1 MHEFSQGSSN
11 LPKLGLTLLTRLGQ
25 ELVRKQGQH
34 DGKDCASKID
44 KLRED
49 MAKYKNRAKEADEV
63 REEFDDVNQDLEA
76 EKKKSFEMELKVKN
90 LGDKLEQT
98 KVALKEIER
107 QRQEAD
113 QKYDTV
119 MSPDKSVEASR
130 SQFQRHMAD
139 SHKEGSGPGA
149 EKAKAALQKD
159 VLATLSRMRGVGPI
173 GDIARKI
180 VKDSAR
186 KAIEAGTGGSGGH
199 AGDQPMVGDRLREV
213 QRLISKMNLD
223 LSAKSQTI
231 AELAEEKR
239 EAERSVRRLESKLIE
254 AGVSPDHLEKV
265 KTGAPGPKKEFN
277 PALAAASQVVGGA
290 GVFDASQDILN
301 AKVDVVFGKV
311 DDNGDQT
318 IDFVEFKKALHHSG
332 FNSAM
337 EAKLTKS
344 KFDSIDRDR
353 TGYITLEEAYSSG
366 SKFLPMFEGLE
377 IGAPQNW
384 VQPSG
389 VGGSGHD
396 SGEGAGS
403 AAGDKEPF
411 ERVSSAARIASKR
424 GLDSG

>member
-1 MHEFSQGSSN
+1 M
-11 LPKLGLTLLTRLGQ
+11 
-25 ELVRKQGQH
+25 RKQGRQ
-34 DGKDCASKID
+34 DGKDCASKIE

-49 MAKYKNRAKEADEV
+49 MAKYKDRAKQADEV

-76 EKKKSFEMELKVKN
+76 EKKKSFEMELKAKN

-98 KVALKEIER
+98 KIALQEIER

-113 QKYDTV
+113 KKYDTV

-139 SHKEGSGPGA
+139 SHKAGSGPGA
-149 EKAKAALQKD
+149 ESAKAMLQKD
-159 VLATLSRMRGVGPI
+159 VLATLSRMKGVGPI
-173 GDIARKI
+173 GDIARKL
-180 VKDSAR
+180 VKDNTR
-186 KAIEAGTGGSGGH
+186 KAIEGGIGGSGGH

-223 LSAKSQTI
+223 LSAKSQAI

-265 KTGAPGPKKEFN
+265 KAGVPEPKKEFN

-290 GVFDASQDILN
+290 GTLDASQDILN
-301 AKVDVVFGKV
+301 AKVHVVFGKV
-311 DDNGDQT
+311 DENGDQT
-318 IDFVEFKKALHHSG
+318 IDFVEFKKALHNSG
-332 FNSAM
+332 ANSAM

-344 KFDSIDRDR
+344 KFDVIDRDR

-377 IGAPQNW
+377 IGAPRNW
-384 VQPSG
+384 VQPTG
-389 VGGSGHD
+389 GGLGSGDDD
-396 SGEGAGS
+396 SGEGEGS
-403 AAGDKEPF
+403 AAGDKMLLHQAG
-411 ERVSSAARIASKR
+411 SASRIASKR
-424 GLDSG
+424 GLGSG